1 LQITSMTNNNKGKE
15 LPIRHE
21 ESVSDMLEE
30 TFDKIF
36 RKKKRSNDVS
46 PHLHEYELN
55 KSTGAVQRVDN
66 D

>member
-1 LQITSMTNNNKGKE
+1 MTNNNKGKE

-21 ESVSDMLEE
+21 ESVSDMFEE

-66 D
+66 DRSS